1 MTIDRSTES
10 QVSQQSF
17 PMSTA
22 SPTQHFAGPVS
33 FGGIQHRISPSG
45 GSVRGG
51 DDSKATEISGGSF
64 PGRDLGG
71 RIVGGGG
78 QGRGSEGG
86 PKSGQDLGFNRDDGS
101 GSRDDENG
109 PGVEEAT
116 GSRNR
121 IETERQGEPGEGG
134 ELQRHVEALNL
145 ETEGK
150 RVVDDAAALSLET
163 EGKRVVDDDA
173 AAGNHRGG
181 DAPSRDGASAD
192 SDFQKRE
199 EGEDGGE
206 GEKGGGEEKRGRG
219 RREGR

>member
-10 QVSQQSF
+10 QVSQQSS

-22 SPTQHFAGPVS
+22 PPTQHFAGPV
-33 FGGIQHRISPSG
+33 FF
-45 GSVRGG
+45 GG
-51 DDSKATEISGGSF
+51 DDSRATEISGGSF

-78 QGRGSEGG
+78 QGRGSERG
-86 PKSGQDLGFNRDDGS
+86 PKSGQVLGFNRDDGS

-121 IETERQGEPGEGG
+121 IDTERQGEPGEGG
-134 ELQRHVEALNL
+134 ELQRQVEAFNL
-145 ETEGK
+145 ETEEK

-163 EGKRVVDDDA
+163 EEKRVLDDDA
-173 AAGNHRGG
+173 AAGNHRGGDAPSRGG

-192 SDFQKRE
+192 SDFQERE

-206 GEKGGGEEKRGRG
+206 GKGEGEGE
-219 RREGR
+219 RRASEV